1 MDVQGALRAAIKS
14 DSRSQRELAD
24 ASGIH
29 FVNLSRFAA
38 GKKSLTIE
46 SAEALAKALGLEI
59 NLFEAKKRRVA
70 IKKRAS

>member
-1 MDVQGALRAAIKS
+1 MDVQGRLRAAIKN
-14 DSRSQRELAD
+14 DFRTQRQLAE

-46 SAEALAKALGLEI
+46 SAEALAKALGLEMDLI
-59 NLFEAKKRRVA
+59 KVSKQGAAKK
-70 IKKRAS
+70 KTLD

>member
-1 MDVQGALRAAIKS
+1 MDVQGVLRAAIEN
-14 DSRSQRELAD
+14 DPRSQRELST

-59 NLFEAKKRRVA
+59 DLIKVSKKGATKKKRSR
-70 IKKRAS
+70 

>member
-1 MDVQGALRAAIKS
+1 MLRAAIEN
-14 DSRSQRELAD
+14 DSRSQRELAK

-46 SAEALAKALGLEI
+46 SLDALAKALGWELDLI
-59 NLFEAKKRRVA
+59 KLSGKTAGKKKRVR
-70 IKKRAS
+70 

>member
-1 MDVQGALRAAIKS
+1 MIRAAIEN
-14 DSRSQRELAD
+14 DSRSQRELAK

-46 SAEALAKALGLEI
+46 SAEALAKALGLEMVLI
-59 NLFEAKKRRVA
+59 KVSKKGAAKKRRP
-70 IKKRAS
+70 R

>member
-1 MDVQGALRAAIKS
+1 MDVQALLRAAMKG
-14 DSRSQRELAD
+14 DSRTQRKLSK

-46 SAEALAKALGLEI
+46 SAEALAEALGLKI
-59 NLFEAKKRRVA
+59 DLRRLSKKRTA
-70 IKKRAS
+70 LKKRSS